1 MPQYIFWRP
10 ETVHEGRRTSG
21 GKWRGIIGAVGAV
34 GATAYLVPSLVDGRN
49 LRGGHLLEVADIQ
62 HAPNNINTD
71 NLIPQKPHSSPRMA
85 WQSLPL
91 LALQSSSEIA
101 ENGVVRLLA
110 LQAAFE
116 RERNSAA
123 VAQGQV
129 GALQEQLANLWE
141 KQEEVLVLREQLADA
156 ESHAKQMTEPR
167 SVEAEQKKRADNAVF
182 RIAALQEELA
192 NLGAEV
198 LKAKATAEGE
208 TARAASALAQL
219 EAVQHQLAVATALQS
234 SRTETDNHLRPK
246 HEGLGD
252 EPPFSDPGDVHTE
265 ERGSTLPPNANAALQ
280 IKQRQASLRKTQ
292 PDRSIKAMT
301 DKPRQALLG
310 NGDSMPAR
318 PVSKAATAPFRA
330 LDPDVRRLTRPRHEP
345 TSQNTRPHG
354 TPAQRASQQSRLL
367 AQERRDTGALSL
379 PSDLLPDSRLW

>member
-1 MPQYIFWRP
+1 MFWRP
-10 ETVHEGRRTSG
+10 ETIHEGRRTSG
-21 GKWRGIIGAVGAV
+21 RKWWGIIGAIGAV
-34 GATAYLVPSLVDGRN
+34 GATAYLVPSLGDGRN

-62 HAPNNINTD
+62 RAPNNIDSNSVV
-71 NLIPQKPHSSPRMA
+71 PQKSHSSTRVA

-101 ENGVVRLLA
+101 EHGEVRLLA

-123 VAQGQV
+123 VSQRQV
-129 GALQEQLANLWE
+129 GTLQEQLANLWE
-141 KQEEVLVLREQLADA
+141 KQEEVLVLREQLDDA

-167 SVEAEQKKRADNAVF
+167 SVETEQKKRADNAVF
-182 RIAALQEELA
+182 RITALQEELA

-234 SRTETDNHLRPK
+234 SRTETDSHLRPK
-246 HEGLGD
+246 HDGIGD
-252 EPPFSDPGDVHTE
+252 EPPFSDPGDAHTE
-265 ERGSTLPPNANAALQ
+265 ERGSKLPLPPNANPALQ
-280 IKQRQASLRKTQ
+280 IKQRQASLRKIQ
-292 PDRSIKAMT
+292 PDRSTKAMT
-301 DKPRQALLG
+301 DKPRQAILG
-310 NGDSMPAR
+310 SVDNMPTR
-318 PVSKAATAPFRA
+318 PVSKTATAPFRA
-330 LDPDVRRLTRPRHEP
+330 PDPDALRLTRTRHEP
-345 TSQNTRPHG
+345 TSQNARSSG
-354 TPAQRASQQSRLL
+354 TPAQRAIQQSRLL
-367 AQERRDTGALSL
+367 ALERRDPGVLSL